1 MPDFTIPSTLFTGG
15 DATSYDLPNYFG
27 ELYSLMPQEVPFL
40 SMIGGLNGGREVSSR
55 DFTWEV
61 QDGEAA
67 SATAQK
73 LENQDPTG
81 NLVTRQAVSNVV
93 EIHQEAVEFGYTA
106 QAVTGQLGPLAPNAT
121 TGVALDGSQS
131 IMDPMANQINLKIG
145 KVKRDLEMSFLN
157 GTINVP
163 TTNAAARRTQGIIA
177 ATTSHAVNYT
187 TGSYTTIRDALN
199 DLLLDMAAP
208 SDEANTAPFRQPFI
222 MVIPAQ
228 KITLSNEYSNS
239 GALAPRDRS
248 VGGVNIDTL
257 VTDFGTFGVAMN
269 RYVPAGTLLVV
280 DVSVCRP
287 VHLSIPG
294 KGSFFVEPLA
304 KTGATDKAQL
314 YGEIG
319 LEYGPETFHGKI
331 TAIT

>member
-1 MPDFTIPSTLFTGG
+1 MADFTIPSTLFTGG

-27 ELYSLMPQEVPFL
+27 ELYSLMPEVTPFL
-40 SMIGGLNGGREVSSR
+40 TMIGGVNGGREISSR
-55 DFTWEV
+55 DFTWEI

-73 LENQDPTG
+73 LENVSPTG
-81 NLVTRQAVSNVV
+81 DLVTRQAVSNVV
-93 EIHQEAVEFGYTA
+93 EIHAEAVEFGYTA

-131 IMDPMANQINLKIG
+131 IMDPMANQINLKVG
-145 KVKRDLEMSFLN
+145 KVKRDLEMSFIN
-157 GTINVP
+157 GTYNAP
-163 TTNAAARRTQGIIA
+163 TSNAAARRTRGLIQAIDTHKVDYTVG
-177 ATTSHAVNYT
+177 TYTSL
-187 TGSYTTIRDALN
+187 RDALN

-208 SDEANTAPFRQPFI
+208 ASEANSAPFRQPIIF
-222 MVIPAQ
+222 VNPAQ
-228 KITLSNEYSNS
+228 KITLSSEYSNS
-239 GALAPRDRS
+239 YALAPRDRN
-248 VGGVNIDTL
+248 VGGVDIDTL

-280 DVSVCRP
+280 DIAVCRP

-294 KGSFFVEPLA
+294 KGAFFVEPLA
-304 KTGATDKAQL
+304 KTGATDKAML

>member
-1 MPDFTIPSTLFTGG
+1 MADFTIPSTLFTGG

-40 SMIGGLNGGREVSSR
+40 SMIGGLNGGREINSR

-67 SATAQK
+67 SANAQVA
-73 LENQDPTG
+73 ENQSVAGD
-81 NLVTRQAVSNVV
+81 LVIRQAVSNVV

-121 TGVALDGSQS
+121 TGVALDGTQS

-145 KVKRDLEMSFLN
+145 KVKRDLEMSFLQ

-163 TTNAAARRTQGIIA
+163 TSNAAARRTQGIIA
-177 ATTSHAVNYT
+177 ATDTHKVDYT
-187 TGSYTTIRDALN
+187 VGSYTTIRDALN

-208 SDEANTAPFRQPFI
+208 ANEADTSPFRQPI
-222 MVIPAQ
+222 ILVNPAQ
-228 KITLSNEYSNS
+228 KITLSSEYSNS
-239 GALAPRDRS
+239 GALAPRDRNI
-248 VGGVNIDTL
+248 GGVDIDTL
-257 VTDFGTFGVAMN
+257 VTDFGTFGVVMD